1 MHRDIQLNSSSRL
14 ITVSERVSLRVLSFN
29 RFMPDAVSAAA
40 PAAASASKG
49 IYPELRPLKLL
60 YPVIFIPGWISH
72 LKSWLEFLPVLTA
85 GSSVY
90 YMDTREKPSAGLSKD
105 IFKYNGEFSIEKHT
119 NDLEAVINALGL
131 QDKKFYLAGSS
142 MGANIILRYLVQ
154 GKKHPIAAAALI
166 PNLDFKIPK
175 WGVPFLYLPARI
187 YYLIRPVIKSYLY
200 LFKSD
205 RGSEKSML
213 NYIFY
218 GLDAAEPERLQAS
231 ARDMQNYTLPDK
243 LERVN
248 TPCLLVGSRLDRM
261 HLSSIVRKISNK
273 IPNSKYLEIDASGET
288 HTAGMAEI
296 IIEYFKRYG

>member
-14 ITVSERVSLRVLSFN
+14 ITVSQRVSLRVLSFK
-29 RFMPDAVSAAA
+29 RKLK
-40 PAAASASKG
+40 PAAASASKR
-49 IYPELRPLKLL
+49 IHSELKHPKLL

-72 LKSWLEFLPVLTA
+72 MKSWLEFLPVLTA
-85 GSSVY
+85 DSSVY

-105 IFKYNGEFSIEKHT
+105 ILKYAGEFTMEKHT
-119 NDLEAVINALGL
+119 DDLEAVINALEL
-131 QDKKFYLAGSS
+131 QDKEFYLAGSS

-154 GKKHPIAAAALI
+154 GKKNPRAAAALI
-166 PNLDFKIPK
+166 PNLNFKIPA

-187 YYLIRPVIKSYLY
+187 YYLIKPLIKFYLY

-213 NYIFY
+213 HYIFY

-231 ARDMQNYTLPDK
+231 ARDMQSYTLPGK
-243 LERVN
+243 LEGVN

-261 HLSSIVRKISNK
+261 HLSSTVRKISNK
-273 IPNSKYLEIDASGET
+273 IPNSEYLEIDASGET
-288 HTAGMAEI
+288 HTEWMAEK
-296 IIEYFKRYG
+296 IIEYFKMYD